1 MPNQVRNL
9 AEVVTLEAW
18 HDKFDGA
25 TARADLHVNVA
36 FSTGRIGRKATDK
49 VRFRLMLRQA
59 EVVIVIPTS
68 EPAEVDPRSVRRDA
82 RAREGVATQTR
93 ETDLQGSANAGAK
106 LKLGA
111 SGAAA
116 GLDLGVS
123 AAASARAATAVTI
136 TEAIRE
142 MTAVHGLDEDGAS
155 HRWTITP
162 AIGNELVGQPWR
174 SESEPRLT
182 VIDTR
187 ADRDRGIPPSIRVE
201 VRCRREDLVISDIV
215 LADEAKWSLL
225 QRNPH
230 HRNRVAAAEAYLRNR
245 LFEERLLEG
254 SEGDLSNPFARMTL
268 AVVLAEGL

>member
-123 AAASARAATAVTI
+123 AAASLSPPLARFSRLGRRFSRLSRSASISSVSTISASRTGSTEPETCVTSPSSKQRSTWATASTS
-136 TEAIRE
+136 R
-142 MTAVHGLDEDGAS
+142 M
-155 HRWTITP
+155 W
-162 AIGNELVGQPWR
+162 
-174 SESEPRLT
+174 PR
-182 VIDTR
+182 
-187 ADRDRGIPPSIRVE
+187 
-201 VRCRREDLVISDIV
+201 
-215 LADEAKWSLL
+215 
-225 QRNPH
+225 N
-230 HRNRVAAAEAYLRNR
+230 
-245 LFEERLLEG
+245 
-254 SEGDLSNPFARMTL
+254 
-268 AVVLAEGL
+268 

>member
-1 MPNQVRNL
+1 MPNQIRNL

-18 HDKFDGA
+18 HDRFDGGRM
-25 TARADLHVNVA
+25 RADLHVNVA
-36 FSTGRIGRKATDK
+36 FSTGRIGGKATDK

-59 EVVIVIPTS
+59 EVVIVIPPS
-68 EPAEVDPRSVRRDA
+68 EPAKVDPRSVRRDA
-82 RAREGVATQTR
+82 RIREGVATQTR
-93 ETDLQGSANAGAK
+93 ETDLQGAANAGAK
-106 LKLGA
+106 LKLGVN
-111 SGAAA
+111 GADA
-116 GLDLGVS
+116 GLDFGAS
-123 AAASARAATAVTI
+123 AAASAKSATSLTVS
-136 TEAIRE
+136 EAIRE

-155 HRWTITP
+155 HRWSITP
-162 AIGNELVGQPWR
+162 AIGDELVGQPWR

-201 VRCRREDLVISDIV
+201 VRCRREDLVIADIV
-215 LADEAKWSLL
+215 MADDAKWSLL
-225 QRNPH
+225 QRNPL

-254 SEGDLSNPFARMTL
+254 AEGDLSDPFARMTL